1 MSELKMSITTEEII
15 RKIRKYYKGIIK
27 VLDEAE
33 QEYNL
38 AKNNIKKRETYQFVA
53 AQEMAINDFCN
64 SIGIE
69 LSDDDMEI
77 IEENCQGIYYDNGC
91 TLENQCTYKDMG

>member
-1 MSELKMSITTEEII
+1 MSITTEEII